1 MDVCEEMQK
10 LRSAL
15 DKMGVEWD
23 DASEEWLTPPYSNGK
38 SLAVRRDYICRTRF
52 HYKGNR
58 FSVING
64 FGTYGGYD
72 SILTENMGLLE
83 VMVNGKEPS
92 GFLTAATVLKMIKGA
107 QKDGTKTF
115 KS

>member
-1 MDVCEEMQK
+1 MDKVCEEMQK
-10 LRSAL
+10 LRNAL

-38 SLAVRRDYICRTRF
+38 NLADRRDYICRTHF
-52 HYKGNR
+52 SYKGSR

-72 SILTENMGLLE
+72 TMLPESEGLLE

-92 GFLTAATVLKMIKGA
+92 GFLTADTVIKMVKGA
-107 QKDGTKTF
+107 QDET
-115 KS
+115 